1 MQGIPWFHKEGHI
14 GDDVDTINGESA
26 VMGQK
31 YQFPAEG
38 WKKVTIHTHTHT
50 YIHTYTYIHTHIHG
64 STSSPPRD
72 GRRSLYTHT
81 HTYIHTHIYIHTYTE
96 VPVLRGGMEKGLCI
110 YTHIFIIVR

>member
-38 WKKVTIHTHTHT
+38 WKKVSIH
-50 YIHTYTYIHTHIHG
+50 
-64 STSSPPRD
+64 
-72 GRRSLYTHT
+72 THT